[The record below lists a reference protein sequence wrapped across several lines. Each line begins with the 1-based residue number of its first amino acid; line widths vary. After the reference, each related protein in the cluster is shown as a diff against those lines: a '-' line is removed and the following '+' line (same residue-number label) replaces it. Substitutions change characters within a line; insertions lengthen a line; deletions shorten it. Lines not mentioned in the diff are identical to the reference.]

1 MSSSTTACAKGQA
14 PNAKPQAQPTA
25 DRPARR
31 EREKV
36 LVVLHGD
43 GYVEVFARPHVDV
56 RVAQLLDVHVDDEP
70 AAEEYLEVSLPA
82 CYRDLFWPCRLRAKG
97 MVERISPQQELDAQ
111 RAVAAIRELRAIGVP
126 TKRRATA

>member
-1 MSSSTTACAKGQA
+1 MSTTMKARRTQ
-14 PNAKPQAQPTA
+14 PQAQPAA

-36 LVVLHGD
+36 LVVLHAD

-56 RVAQLLDVHVDDEP
+56 RIAQLLDVHLDDEP
-70 AAEEYLEVSLPA
+70 LAEEYLEVSVPA

-97 MVERISPQQELDAQ
+97 MVERVTAQQQLDAQ
-111 RAVAAIRELRAIGVP
+111 RAVTAIRELRAIGNP